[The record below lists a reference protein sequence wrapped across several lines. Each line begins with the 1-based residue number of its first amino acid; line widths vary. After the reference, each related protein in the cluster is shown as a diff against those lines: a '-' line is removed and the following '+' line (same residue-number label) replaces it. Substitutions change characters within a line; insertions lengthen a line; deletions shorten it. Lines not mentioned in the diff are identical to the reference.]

1 MTIPDKDIPSIQD
14 LQRSAGGKLNVYHF
28 GTGKGDFVILGGTT
42 TLEVAIV
49 LFVIPV
55 SLFHYEIHFK
65 IVEKYLEIF
74 PRV

>member
-1 MTIPDKDIPSIQD
+1 MSSSWSDYLVTIPDKDIQSIQD

-55 SLFHYEIHFK
+55 STLFHYEINS
-65 IVEKYLEIF
+65 
-74 PRV
+74 